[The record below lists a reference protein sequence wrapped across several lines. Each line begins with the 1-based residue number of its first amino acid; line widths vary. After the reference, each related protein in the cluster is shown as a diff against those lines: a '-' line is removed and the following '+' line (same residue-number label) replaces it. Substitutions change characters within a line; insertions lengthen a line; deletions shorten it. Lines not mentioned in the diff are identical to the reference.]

1 MHVRSA
7 NKQKCKRKINMGLN
21 FGTKIAKIQ
30 KTVTP
35 KCTDADLVESIASVA
50 AAAEALYEAQADGT
64 EICTVLDNLELVSQ
78 ALAHGG
84 ITKQVLDAF
93 NSEGELAEAAGVESL
108 DAAALEAMGE
118 AEVKKLTSSVTAGL
132 EGRFAEYWAKF
143 VAWLKNM
150 WTKIVDWFKSLLTNQ
165 ARYVNT
171 LKDVDKVLKSSS
183 KQFNPG
189 ASAAVHS
196 AGDIEGA
203 LVAATG
209 LIGDIE
215 EAAANFKTSGS
226 ITKTASQAEGGDV
239 IHKVAN
245 VVAKLAG
252 SNALKNSEII
262 KKFNEAKV
270 ESKPIKD
277 LGFGSA
283 GDLSGVISKY
293 ITLAESNKWAT
304 ATKNYT
310 DGLSV
315 FIKEAEAAAKLE
327 GEAAASAKEASNSKR
342 EAVTEMLKYIREL
355 AKTVQKCGGDLVKVA
370 KVAGSKAAT
379 EK

>member
-1 MHVRSA
+1 
-7 NKQKCKRKINMGLN
+7 MGLN

-108 DAAALEAMGE
+108 DAAALESIGE
-118 AEVKKLTSSVTAGL
+118 AEVAKLTASVTAGL

-150 WTKIVDWFKSLLTNQ
+150 WTKLVNWFKSLLTNQ
-165 ARYVNT
+165 ARHVNA
-171 LKDVDKVLKSSS
+171 LKALSQSLS
-183 KQFNPG
+183 KDAFNSK
-189 ASAAVHS
+189 AMAQVHS
-196 AGDIEGA
+196 AKEIEDALTGAEAIIKEISTAATKFKNSGDI
-203 LVAATG
+203 
-209 LIGDIE
+209 
-215 EAAANFKTSGS
+215 S
-226 ITKTASQAEGGDV
+226 KTAGETGGRNWLRQL
-239 IHKVAN
+239 IN
-245 VVAKLAG
+245 GGTL
-252 SNALKNSEII
+252 E
-262 KKFNEAKV
+262 KFSTMVENFNNAKV
-270 ESKPIKD
+270 ESKEIGSN
-277 LGFGSA
+277 GFGSVKDIQNA
-283 GDLSGVISKY
+283 ISKY
-293 ITLAESNKWAT
+293 ISVASNTAWAT
-304 ATKNYT
+304 ATKDYT

-327 GEAAASAKEASNSKR
+327 GEAADSAKAASSTKR
-342 EAVTEMLKYIREL
+342 EAVTEMLKYIREV

-379 EK
+379 EKQS